1 MGKLN
6 RVPIAQREHNP
17 HPLSLLHPFAVLYC
31 SIVKILPGGWDDGH
45 EGDKNKEVLLWVRR
59 LSPLCRTSLLS
70 ALLSD
75 NLELRLDSQT
85 K

>member
-17 HPLSLLHPFAVLYC
+17 LLSLFRPFAVLYC

-45 EGDKNKEVLLWVRR
+45 EGDKNKEVLLWVSL
-59 LSPLCRTSLLS
+59 LSPLHRTSFLS
-70 ALLSD
+70 ALSLD
-75 NLELRLDSQT
+75 NLELRLD
-85 K
+85 